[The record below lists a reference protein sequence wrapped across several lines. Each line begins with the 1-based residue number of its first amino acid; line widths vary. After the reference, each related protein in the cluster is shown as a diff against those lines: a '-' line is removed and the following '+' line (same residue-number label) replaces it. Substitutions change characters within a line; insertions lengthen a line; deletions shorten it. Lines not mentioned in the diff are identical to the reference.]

1 MTNSVEQHW
10 IKKVRRRKTGLNTDL
25 YGTVKS
31 GSQLAQLVKHRTL
44 DLSGIVGLSPTL
56 GAQASAYLLLVLSL
70 R

>member
-44 DLSGIVGLSPTL
+44 DLRIVGLSPTL